1 MLNPFSVKNKIVI
14 VTGSGRGIGFY
25 LATELSKQGAIV
37 YALSRTLPKNNEKN
51 NDLNFIKCDITNK
64 QNFQLICKNIIKKN
78 SKIDVLINN
87 AGITFSSNSELY
99 SEQDW
104 LKTIETNL
112 TSSFNCSQVVLSYM
126 KKQKHGSII
135 NVTSINSKLAFPNN
149 PAYIASKGGLRML
162 TKSLARDWGK
172 YGIRINNL
180 APGYF
185 VTDMNKKTHSNKK
198 TRISRAEKTMLKR
211 WGKLNDLL
219 GPCLFLASDASEY
232 VTGIDL
238 FVDGGWVSNGL

>member
-1 MLNPFSVKNKIVI
+1 MLDTFSIKNKVVI
-14 VTGSGRGIGFY
+14 ITGASRGIGYF
-25 LATELSKQGAIV
+25 LATEFSKQGAIV
-37 YALSRTLPKNNEKN
+37 YALSRTLPKQTKIRNNLKF
-51 NDLNFIKCDITNK
+51 LKCDVRNK
-64 QNFQLICKNIIKKN
+64 KKFEIICKKIISEN

-87 AGITFSSNSELY
+87 AGITSTSKSELY
-99 SEQDW
+99 SEEEW
-104 LKTIETNL
+104 LKTIEINL
-112 TSSFNCSQVVLSYM
+112 TSSFNCSQVVLLHM
-126 KKQKHGSII
+126 KKQKYGSII
-135 NVTSINSKLAFPNN
+135 NLTSINSKMAFPNN

-172 YGIRINNL
+172 YGIRVNNL

-185 VTDMNKKTHSNKK
+185 ITDMNKKTYSNKK
-198 TRISRAEKTMLKR
+198 TRNSRAEKTMLKR

-219 GPCLFLASDASEY
+219 GPCLFLTSDASEY

>member
-1 MLNPFSVKNKIVI
+1 MIDTFSVKNKVI
-14 VTGSGRGIGFY
+14 IITGASKGIGYF
-25 LATELSKQGAIV
+25 LATELSKQNAIV
-37 YALSRTLPKNNEKN
+37 YGLSKTLPKSTKIRNNLKF
-51 NDLNFIKCDITNK
+51 LKCDIRNK
-64 QNFQLICKNIIKKN
+64 KKFEIICKKIISEN

-87 AGITFSSNSELY
+87 AGITSTSNSELY
-99 SEQDW
+99 SEKEW

-112 TSSFNCSQVVLSYM
+112 TSSFNCSQIVLLHM

-135 NVTSINSKLAFPNN
+135 NMTSINSKIAFPNN

-172 YGIRINNL
+172 YGIRVNNL

-185 VTDMNKKTHSNKK
+185 ITDMNKKTYSNKK
-198 TRISRAEKTMLKR
+198 TRNSRSEKTMLKR